1 MPENAAQLDPLEGV
15 AVEVER
21 DDDLLHPV
29 QEQPGR
35 SERAMK
41 HLRVLEMRELG
52 AAEVRRAEHL
62 VSVGL
67 EVVKDEINH
76 VSVNATRRHSE
87 GFLRV
92 VPLSVRQARPRSVEL
107 LRTDLLLE
115 VLVLELRG
123 DALENEDRV
132 NLRARQHEQLPVDRL
147 EHARWRP
154 ADGVREWILQH
165 LNGSQPIR
173 GIDPDP
179 QVLEIAEAARLD
191 KPLILERIEQLP
203 HAHLRAETSKSWAN
217 MAGLLFHER
226 KLFETETHKESAEVL
241 FSSGDSV

>member
-15 AVEVER
+15 AVEVEL

-76 VSVNATRRHSE
+76 VSVDATRRNSE

-92 VPLSVRQARPRSVEL
+92 VPPSICQARPRSVEL

-115 VLVLELRG
+115 VLVMEMRG
-123 DALENEDRV
+123 HALEDEDRV
-132 NLRARQHEQLPVDRL
+132 NLRARQL
-147 EHARWRP
+147 EP
-154 ADGVREWILQH
+154 
-165 LNGSQPIR
+165 
-173 GIDPDP
+173 
-179 QVLEIAEAARLD
+179 
-191 KPLILERIEQLP
+191 
-203 HAHLRAETSKSWAN
+203 
-217 MAGLLFHER
+217 
-226 KLFETETHKESAEVL
+226 
-241 FSSGDSV
+241 